1 MIHGLNLDRRQHQR
15 SSGLVAKEKWFE
27 ILVRVPKRSDQR
39 PLRQVMKGKSFA
51 DVRDKAHK
59 RYGESCLVQVVTTD
73 NVRLLNN
80 YQ

>member
-1 MIHGLNLDRRQHQR
+1 MAN
-15 SSGLVAKEKWFE
+15 EKWFE
-27 ILVRVPKRSDQR
+27 ILVRVRDQR

-80 YQ
+80 YR

>member
-1 MIHGLNLDRRQHQR
+1 MA
-15 SSGLVAKEKWFE
+15 AKEKWFE
-27 ILVRVPKRSDQR
+27 ILVRVRDQR

-80 YQ
+80 YR